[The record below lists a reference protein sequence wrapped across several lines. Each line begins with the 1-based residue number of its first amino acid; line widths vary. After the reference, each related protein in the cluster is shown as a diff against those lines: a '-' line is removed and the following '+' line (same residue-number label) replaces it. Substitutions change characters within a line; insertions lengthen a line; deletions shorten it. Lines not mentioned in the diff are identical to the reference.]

1 MFNICKLPNRDMKD
15 LSCLVLSATKAA
27 CPACM
32 YAAILHY
39 TQALAEWGRA
49 SATPATARLRLLLA
63 DMSNSPQFTIRVQQ
77 TALDVSSLS
86 ARALMAGSGATNSP
100 RTASPST
107 AAGPASAG
115 LGTGGSMMCSNPTSL
130 GTVRMPASNRI
141 SAEVLLRATVTH
153 DDVTDEVGAD
163 AVQAP

>member
-1 MFNICKLPNRDMKD
+1 
-15 LSCLVLSATKAA
+15 
-27 CPACM
+27 
-32 YAAILHY
+32 
-39 TQALAEWGRA
+39 
-49 SATPATARLRLLLA
+49 
-63 DMSNSPQFTIRVQQ
+63 MSNSPQFTIRVQE

-86 ARALMAGSGATNSP
+86 ARALMAGSGSTNSP

-115 LGTGGSMMCSNPTSL
+115 RGTGGSMMCSNPTL

-141 SAEVLLRATVTH
+141 SAEVLLRATVTR